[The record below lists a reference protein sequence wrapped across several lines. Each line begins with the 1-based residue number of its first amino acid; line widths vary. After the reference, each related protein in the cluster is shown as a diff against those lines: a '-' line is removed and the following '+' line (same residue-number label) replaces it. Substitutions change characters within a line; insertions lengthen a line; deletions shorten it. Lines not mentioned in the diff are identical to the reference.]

1 MTTISHSSLTILLL
15 CLCYVSFLEALNGGF
30 TVEIIHR
37 DSPKSPFYRPTETQ
51 FQRFANAVRRSIH
64 RANHFNQ
71 TFVSPNTVESNVTLD
86 IGDYVMSY
94 SVGTPEFQVF
104 GIVDTG
110 SDIIWL
116 QCQPCKTCYDQTT
129 PIFNSSK
136 SKTYKTLPCSSSS
149 CKSVYNTCSSPQE
162 KSCEYSIRYEDGTYS
177 EGDLSLETLT
187 LGSTNGSSV
196 QFPRTVIGCGRN
208 NSFSSE
214 QISSGIVGLG
224 SGPVSLI
231 SQLSSS
237 ISGRFSYC
245 FAPIDDIPSQL
256 SFGDAAVVTGRGTVS
271 TPIGYHDQETH
282 YYLTLE
288 ALSVGNNR
296 IKFRNSSSESKG
308 EGNIIIDSGTTLT
321 LLPGDVYSKL
331 ESAVAKEIELDRV
344 EDPFSQLSLC
354 YRGKFHELHA
364 PVITAH
370 FRGDADVKLN
380 VDKSFIDAGDGV
392 VCFAF
397 MASETFSIFGNMA
410 QRNLMVGYDL
420 QKKTVSFKPTDCTKQ

>member
-1 MTTISHSSLTILLL
+1 MTTMSNSSLTILLL
-15 CLCYVSFLEALNGGF
+15 CLCYVSFSEALNGGF

-37 DSPKSPFYRPTETQ
+37 DSPKSPLYRPTQTQ
-51 FQRFANAVRRSIH
+51 FQRFSNAVRSSIH
-64 RANHFNQ
+64 RANRFNK
-71 TFVSPNTVESNVTLD
+71 TSVSPNTVESNVTLD
-86 IGDYVMSY
+86 IGDYTMSY

-116 QCQPCKTCYDQTT
+116 QCQPCKICYDQTT
-129 PIFNSSK
+129 PVFNSSN

-149 CKSVYNTCSSPQE
+149 CKSVFNTCSSPQE
-162 KSCEYSIRYEDGTYS
+162 KTCEYSIRYEDGTHS

-196 QFPRTVIGCGRN
+196 QFPATVIGCGRN

-214 QISSGIVGLG
+214 KSSGIVGLG

-237 ISGRFSYC
+237 IGGRFSYC
-245 FAPIDDIPSQL
+245 FPMINDKPSKL
-256 SFGDAAVVTGRGTVS
+256 SFGDAAVVSGSGTVS

-296 IKFRNSSSESKG
+296 IEFRNSSSGSNG

-321 LLPGDVYSKL
+321 LLPGYVYTKL
-331 ESAVAKEIELDRV
+331 ASAVAKEIKLDRV
-344 EDPFSQLSLC
+344 EDAFNQLSLC
-354 YRGKFHELHA
+354 YKGKLDEVHA

-380 VDKSFIDAGDGV
+380 VENSFIDGGDGV

-397 MASETFSIFGNMA
+397 VASESFSILGNMA
-410 QRNLMVGYDL
+410 QRNLLVGYDL